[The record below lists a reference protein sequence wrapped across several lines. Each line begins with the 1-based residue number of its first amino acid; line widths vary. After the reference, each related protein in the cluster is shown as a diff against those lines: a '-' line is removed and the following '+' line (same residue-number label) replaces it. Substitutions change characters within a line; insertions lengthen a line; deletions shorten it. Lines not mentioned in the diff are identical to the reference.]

1 MVGRLIAAA
10 LAVSMAGWAPA
21 WAGDRPVPLD
31 APGAPA
37 LVLPPTESGKPL
49 IPPVPPRAAGQ
60 NEPEACVAPLPCGTR
75 LLGTVRKDGAVELQL
90 PALRW

>member
-1 MVGRLIAAA
+1 MKRRLITAS
-10 LAVSMAGWAPA
+10 LVMSIMVLAPA
-21 WAGDRPVPLD
+21 WAGDRPIALD
-31 APGAPA
+31 MPGAPA

-49 IPPVPPRAAGQ
+49 IPPVPQAAPID
-60 NEPEACVAPLPCGTR
+60 PERCVAPLPCGTR